1 MRTSTA
7 RAVAA
12 AAAAAA
18 VIAIAAGCSDDKDS
32 GSSTSSATSAT
43 GSASTTNPGGSTGTG
58 APTTSPGAG
67 SPSTV
72 AGPNGE
78 QVTIDDAAILA
89 AYSAKGGATGY
100 LGKPLGPI
108 VGLRR
113 GGKFIT
119 FEHGSIYLN
128 PASGKA
134 FVVHGVIGD
143 DWGTKGHEKGEL
155 GYPTSDE
162 TPGDGTISQ
171 TYDGGTLVMKDGKV
185 TQR

>member
-7 RAVAA
+7 RAVAT

-18 VIAIAAGCSDDKDS
+18 VIAIAAGCSDDKKD
-32 GSSTSSATSAT
+32 GASSTSSAA
-43 GSASTTNPGGSTGTG
+43 SASTTSPGGSTGAG
-58 APTTSPGAG
+58 SPTTSPGAG
-67 SPSTV
+67 APSTV
-72 AGPNGE
+72 TGPNGE

-134 FVVHGVIGD
+134 FIVHGVIGD
-143 DWGTKGHEKGEL
+143 DWGMKGHEKGEL